1 MNNNIIKV
9 QIHQLLQYLFKLNIY
24 CNQQIFNRL
33 YLPANSV
40 LLERERAHTHLNKS
54 LNRFSDGLKNTKN
67 IQKTERYGLS
77 PVTLIFL
84 SFVIS
89 S

>member
-9 QIHQLLQYLFKLNIY
+9 QIHQLLQYLFQLNIY

-40 LLERERAHTHLNKS
+40 LLERESTHTFK
-54 LNRFSDGLKNTKN
+54 
-67 IQKTERYGLS
+67 QKPQPFFRRSKKYKKYSKDRKIWVLS
-77 PVTLIFL
+77 GNSYL
-84 SFVIS
+84 SVFCYF
-89 S
+89 

>member
-33 YLPANSV
+33 YLSANSV
-40 LLERERAHTHLNKS
+40 LLERERTHTFK
-54 LNRFSDGLKNTKN
+54 
-67 IQKTERYGLS
+67 QKPQPFFRRSKKYKKYS
-77 PVTLIFL
+77 KDRKIW
-84 SFVIS
+84 VIS
-89 S
+89 GNSYLSVFCYF